1 MPGFPK
7 TEDVTKVREQA
18 EKAFGEAVEQARTPL
33 LAALGAGDLAAQAL
47 LEAVGKVRTQLNERA
62 EAARQELPNDLEEL
76 RGKLDPAELRKR
88 VDAYSQTAKQL
99 YDYLAERGEETL
111 HRLQDQPQVKK
122 AWSQVGTAQ
131 DRVEETV
138 GEVRDLA
145 DDVLGKVSRPFGRTG
160 DAEEPAAA
168 KPQAEQPQSETPEPE
183 QPKPAAA
190 KPATETKPATAKPA
204 AAKPATA
211 KPAAAKPAAATRKPS
226 AKSTAKSTTK
236 PAAKKPTD
244 S

>member
-7 TEDVTKVREQA
+7 TEDVNKVREQA
-18 EKAFGEAVEQARTPL
+18 EKAFGDAVEQARTPL

-47 LEAVGKVRTQLNERA
+47 LEAVNKVRSQLNERA
-62 EAARQELPNDLEEL
+62 EAARQELPSDLDEL

-99 YDYLAERGEETL
+99 YDFLAERGEETL

-122 AWSQVGTAQ
+122 VWSQVGSAQ
-131 DRVEETV
+131 DKVEETV
-138 GEVRDLA
+138 DEVRDLA
-145 DDVLGKVSRPFGRTG
+145 DDVLGKVSRPFTKAEETPAEETPAEEAPAEEAPAEKAES
-160 DAEEPAAA
+160 AEEP
-168 KPQAEQPQSETPEPE
+168 KP
-183 QPKPAAA
+183 
-190 KPATETKPATAKPA
+190 
-204 AAKPATA
+204 
-211 KPAAAKPAAATRKPS
+211 AATRKPT

-236 PAAKKPTD
+236 PAAKKTTKPSD